1 MAASVPA
8 TPGQGGQPHRR
19 DPEPQG
25 GGTHRAADRR
35 AEPEV
40 GRLSGRAVQLCR
52 GSWHG
57 SPTPRPPA
65 PLERRERADAAR
77 NRRRVLAAAEEL
89 FAARGARD
97 VTMEDIARAAGVGKG
112 TLYRR
117 FPDRSSIAVAL
128 LDEHERALQ
137 ERLLTGPPPLGP
149 GAPPAERLA
158 AFYAAM
164 VELLERH
171 LHLAL
176 GAETG
181 PRRFATGAYGFWH
194 AHVRALV
201 VEAGGD
207 RAADRDRLDTLVDVL
222 LAPLA
227 PDLYQHQRDRGRS
240 VADVTAALTHLARA
254 TLARPAPGAVDESGF
269 ESPTRG

>member
-1 MAASVPA
+1 MAA
-8 TPGQGGQPHRR
+8 
-19 DPEPQG
+19 
-25 GGTHRAADRR
+25 
-35 AEPEV
+35 
-40 GRLSGRAVQLCR
+40 QL
-52 GSWHG
+52 
-57 SPTPRPPA
+57 PDPRPS
-65 PLERRERADAAR
+65 LERRERADAAR

-89 FAARGARD
+89 FAARGARE

-117 FPDRSSIAVAL
+117 FPDRVSIAVAL

-137 ERLLTGPPPLGP
+137 EQLLRGPPPLGP

-181 PRRFATGAYGFWH
+181 SRRFASGAYGFWH

-201 VEAGGD
+201 VDAGGEPV
-207 RAADRDRLDTLVDVL
+207 AGQGRLDALVDAL

-227 PDLYQHQRDRGRS
+227 PQLYQHQRDRGRS
-240 VADVTAALTHLARA
+240 AADVTAALTHLARA
-254 TLARPAPGAVDESGF
+254 ALGRPDGD
-269 ESPTRG
+269 RGTA